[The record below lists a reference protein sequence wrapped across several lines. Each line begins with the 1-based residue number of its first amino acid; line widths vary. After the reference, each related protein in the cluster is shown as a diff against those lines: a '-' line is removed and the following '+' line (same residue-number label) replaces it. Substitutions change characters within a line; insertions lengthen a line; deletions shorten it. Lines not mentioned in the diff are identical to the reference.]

1 MGRSGMSS
9 SMTVAEAGRKG
20 GRARA
25 NNLSAH
31 RRKQIARMG
40 YLASPLSTKRAKKQP
55 NEKIAKKISENKSCA

>member
-1 MGRSGMSS
+1 M

-40 YLASPLSTKRAKKQP
+40 YLASPLSTKRAKKRS
-55 NEKIAKKISENKSCA
+55 NEKITENKVENKSCA